1 MSALKFGTAGLR
13 ATVGPGPDQ
22 LNVPSM
28 TRATAGV
35 AAWMKKSL
43 TPTRSDGRFHVAV
56 GYDAR
61 YGSHPFARSTAETF
75 AGAGF
80 EVTLIAEPGATPIL
94 AWLVKARKF
103 DAGVQ
108 ITASH
113 NPAADN
119 GYKLYLDGGRQLL
132 SPADVQIEAEIDA
145 QPKAH
150 EIPRS
155 EAKSM
160 DLAAQNGYVTA
171 ISSLIATG
179 EQSELRK
186 RRTLKILYTP
196 MHGVGGEAME
206 SALRTNGFGDIHFVS
221 SQRWPD
227 PDFPTVPFPNPEE
240 PGATDLLLQQAKE
253 TQPDLLIALDPDADR
268 CMLGVPDPTDAEYG
282 YRMLRGDETGPLL
295 AGRVL
300 SRRVMASGNKKATQP
315 QPVVATTVVS
325 SQLLGH
331 MAQRNGWN
339 YVETLTGF
347 KHLAR
352 AADDQPG
359 RLEFAYEEA
368 IGTCPAP
375 HVVADKDG
383 IATALIAAQWVA
395 ELKDQG
401 RTLLDE
407 LAELEQTYGVFLT
420 GQVSMR
426 FATTMQAI
434 ETVSRV
440 LSDPPKELAGI
451 PVESSVIADSAGRT
465 TDGVKLSGAREIA
478 GCGELTV
485 RVIARPSGTEPKA
498 KFYLEVTGPA
508 GSRGDVEDTYG
519 LLESNVRAL
528 SS

>member
-1 MSALKFGTAGLR
+1 MSGLRFGTAGLR
-13 ATVGPGPDQ
+13 APVGPGPDL
-22 LNVPSM
+22 LNVPTV

-35 AAWMKKSL
+35 AAWMKESMK
-43 TPTRSDGRFHVAV
+43 PTRSDGRFHVAV

-61 YGSHPFARSTAETF
+61 YGSHPFARATAETF
-75 AGAGF
+75 SGAGF

-113 NPAADN
+113 NPGADN

-132 SPADVQIEAEIDA
+132 SPADAQIEEAISR
-145 QPKAH
+145 QPTAD

-171 ISSLIATG
+171 ISSVVATG
-179 EQSELRK
+179 EQSELCK

-196 MHGVGGEAME
+196 MHGVGGEALE
-206 SALRTNGFGDIHFVS
+206 SALRSNGFGDIHFVP

-227 PDFPTVPFPNPEE
+227 PDFPTVAFPNPEE
-240 PGATDLLLQQAKE
+240 PGATDLLLEQARE
-253 TQPDLLIALDPDADR
+253 LQPDLLIALDPDADR
-268 CMLGVPDPTDAEYG
+268 CMLGVPDPSEPTYG

-295 AGRVL
+295 AGHVV
-300 SRRVMASGNKKATQP
+300 SRRVVALDGNKQP
-315 QPVVATTVVS
+315 PAPVVATTVVS

-331 MAQRNGWN
+331 MARRNGWN

-359 RLEFAYEEA
+359 ELAFAYEEA

-375 HVVADKDG
+375 QVVADKDG

-395 ELKDQG
+395 DLKEQG

-407 LAELEQTYGVFLT
+407 LDELEQTYGVFRT

-426 FATTMQAI
+426 FETPEQAA
-434 ETVSRV
+434 EMVTAV
-440 LSDPPKELAGI
+440 LNAPPAELAGI
-451 PVESSVIADSAGRT
+451 TVGSSPIEDSAGRT
-465 TDGVKLSGAREIA
+465 TDGVELAGQREEMAI
-478 GCGELTV
+478 

-508 GSRGDVEDTYG
+508 GSRDAVEDVYG
-519 LLESNVRAL
+519 ELERAVKEL
-528 SS
+528 F